1 MNVNGSRFELLLGRE
16 DWGRCREGGGDGAR
30 TLDEI
35 WKGAVASPP
44 VDADPLHPAWEAARL
59 EVTLRPRLIELP
71 ATQAEQPFSLD
82 ARRPASADRH
92 GNVYRI
98 GDDRA
103 TLVVYSAGSRRESPF
118 WPASPADCDDEPER
132 WRRDF
137 QPLQKAAA
145 AAQDLFLAL
154 AVTADD
160 YLVVACAR
168 GAKRGFLAFDLVA
181 GGPPLPTAWPD
192 AVPLDAFD
200 MAPRDGGGV
209 WVLDRDRRRLWEL
222 DCRLAVVSVAQP
234 SKTLVEGELDD
245 FQPLAGEARERAPV
259 LFPGGIELAGSPD
272 GVVKPI
278 AVEML
283 GEGRVLVLDID
294 EAAKRSRVV
303 RLRRE
308 QGAWI
313 AHASRWLDEMPDL
326 AHDFVLGRARLFQA
340 AEAATLLFI
349 ATRSGNQARAYA
361 IVDGPDAF
369 DLTASIDLFPLRR
382 FGGRALVSI
391 KDGAHYDSGIA
402 SVVWAPIVQQ
412 PRALYEPRAQ
422 FVTPVFDSSD
432 VATTWDR
439 VVLDA
444 CIPPDTAVVVESRAG
459 DEFEGVLQASPP
471 GAIVPTQVVGSW
483 MPEPAPILRS
493 NGAELPFLRSEAA
506 RATRV
511 ANGTGAWDLLLQN
524 AKGRYLQ
531 LRVTLT
537 SANGTAT
544 PRLRALR
551 AWSPRFSYPQR
562 FLPAVYREDASAGPF
577 LERWL
582 ANLENTLTNVED
594 RVVNVQA
601 LFDARV
607 APAET
612 LAWLAGWFDVAFD
625 PAWDVRRQRLFVK
638 RAMDYFGWRGTVH
651 GLRLALD
658 LAFDPCIREREFE
671 EPAPGDSQLRGIRIV
686 ETFQTRLV
694 GALAAG
700 DPGSSEPGP
709 RVVKLES
716 MWSPAE
722 GNAGLAERYAASLGT
737 TATFSQQVTPFALE
751 PLAGS
756 DADKWAAFMQ
766 GALGFVPSLGAAER
780 ARWRN
785 YLAAH
790 GVASDGIALPA
801 DYPAAPADQERWLDF
816 MQIKDG
822 AWMRARWQDFLARR
836 YRSIEKLDRA
846 WQATWP
852 SFESVAL
859 PDVLPQTAAA
869 QADWLQFERQVL
881 AMHRTA
887 HRFSVLLPI
896 ADVTSDPAELERR
909 LGLARRIVELE
920 KPAHTVF
927 DVRFYWAFF
936 RIGEARLGLDTQ
948 MGSGSR
954 ARELVPEA
962 ILGRAYVGASFVGGA
977 ARPKDGDRLL
987 AAC

>member
-1 MNVNGSRFELLLGRE
+1 MNVNGSRFELLLGRQ
-16 DWGRCREGGGDGAR
+16 DWGRCRGGDGDGAH
-30 TLDEI
+30 TLDAA

-44 VDADPLHPAWEAARL
+44 IDPDPQLPAWEAMRN
-59 EVTLRPRLIELP
+59 EVMLSARLIELP
-71 ATQAEQPFSLD
+71 STPAEQPFSLD

-103 TLVVYSAGSRRESPF
+103 TLAVYSAGSRRESIF
-118 WPASPADCDDEPER
+118 WPASPADCADEADR

-137 QPLQKAAA
+137 QPVEAPDAPA
-145 AAQDLFLAL
+145 RDVFLAL
-154 AVTADD
+154 AVSADD
-160 YLVVACAR
+160 YLVVAYAR
-168 GAKRGFLAFDLVA
+168 GTKRGFLAFDLVA
-181 GGPPLPTAWPD
+181 GGPPVPTAWPD
-192 AVPLDAFD
+192 AVPFDPFD
-200 MAPRDGGGV
+200 MAPRHGGGV
-209 WVLDRDRRRLWEL
+209 WVLDRDRRLLWEL

-234 SKTLVEGELDD
+234 SETLLEGELDD
-245 FQPLAGEARERAPV
+245 FQPLTGDVRERAPV
-259 LFPGGIELAGSPD
+259 LFPGGIDLAGSP
-272 GVVKPI
+272 GAVVKPI

-283 GEGRVLVLDID
+283 DEGRVLILDID
-294 EAAKRSRVV
+294 EAMNRSRVV

-308 QGAWI
+308 EGAWI
-313 AHASRWLDEMPDL
+313 ANASRWLDEMPDL
-326 AHDFVLGRARLFQA
+326 AHDFVLGRARLFNGADA
-340 AEAATLLFI
+340 AKLLFI
-349 ATRSGNQARAYA
+349 ATRGGNQVRAYT
-361 IVDGPDAF
+361 VMDGPDSF
-369 DLTASIDLFPLRR
+369 DLSASTDLFPLRR
-382 FGGRALVSI
+382 FGGRALVAI
-391 KDGAHYDSGIA
+391 KEDGYYDSGIT
-402 SVVWAPIVQQ
+402 SVVWTPIVQQ
-412 PRALYEPRAQ
+412 PRALYERRAQ
-422 FVTPVFDSSD
+422 FVTPVFDSLD

-444 CIPPDTAVVVESRAG
+444 CLPPDTAIAIESRAG
-459 DEFEGVLQASPP
+459 DEFEGVLEGSPP
-471 GAIVPTQVVGSW
+471 AFVAAQVIGSW

-493 NGAELPFLRSEAA
+493 DGPELPFLRDEAA
-506 RATRV
+506 RATRREKGV
-511 ANGTGAWDLLLQN
+511 GAWDLLLQN

-531 LRVTLT
+531 LRITLT
-537 SANGTAT
+537 SANGMAT

-562 FLPAVYREDASAGPF
+562 FLPAVYREDATAGPF

-582 ANLENTLTNVED
+582 ANLENTLTNMED

-612 LAWLAGWFDVAFD
+612 LAWLASWFDVAFD

-638 RAMDYFGWRGTVH
+638 RAMDYFRWRGTVH

-658 LAFDPCIREREFE
+658 LAFDPCIHESEFDD
-671 EPAPGDSQLRGIRIV
+671 PAPGDAQARGIRIV
-686 ETFQTRLV
+686 ETYQTRLV

-700 DPGSSEPGP
+700 DAGSSEPGP
-709 RVVKLES
+709 RIVKLDA
-716 MWSPAE
+716 MWSPGE
-722 GNAGLAERYAASLGT
+722 GNAGLVERFAAFLGT
-737 TATFSQQVTPFALE
+737 TATFSQQVTPFSLV
-751 PLAGS
+751 PPTDGTV
-756 DADKWAAFMQ
+756 DKWAAFTQ
-766 GALGFVPSLGAAER
+766 AALGFVPSIGTAER
-780 ARWRN
+780 TRWRN
-785 YLAAH
+785 YLMAR
-790 GVASDGIALPA
+790 GVAPDAIALPR
-801 DYPAAPADQERWLDF
+801 DYPATPGDQELWLAF
-816 MQIKDG
+816 AKIKDG

-836 YRSIEKLDRA
+836 YRSIQKLDRA

-852 SFESVAL
+852 SFEAVAL
-859 PDVLPQTAAA
+859 PDVLPETAAA
-869 QADWLQFERQVL
+869 QTDWLQFERQVL

-887 HRFSVLLPI
+887 HRFSVLLPLE
-896 ADVTSDPAELERR
+896 DVTSDPAELERR

-936 RIGEARLGLDTQ
+936 RVGEARLGLDTQ